1 MVVVAPSDSLST
13 QQHPKLAIFLQRI
26 LWKSCLKS
34 DFAHFFHS
42 NPCENIASLVVAKGV
57 AKEENVLDNGQTNNI
72 FTRVTMEK
80 MYKM

>member
-1 MVVVAPSDSLST
+1 MTVYLLSKG
-13 QQHPKLAIFLQRI
+13 QNKFYIFFPF
-26 LWKSCLKS
+26 KNS
-34 DFAHFFHS
+34 
-42 NPCENIASLVVAKGV
+42 ASLVVAKGV

>member
-1 MVVVAPSDSLST
+1 MVVVAPSDSLFP
-13 QQHPKLAIFLQRI
+13 QQWPKLAIFLQRV

-34 DFAHFFHS
+34 NFAFFFHS
-42 NPCENIASLVVAKGV
+42 NPCENIASLAVAMGV
-57 AKEENVLDNGQTNNI
+57 AKEKNVLDNGQTNNI